1 MSGRA
6 IISCFSHPSTSC
18 NISLSRRT
26 QFAHAPPPSPLLLSR
41 RSHLVVAGGRG
52 GGKVWANVKSEK
64 NVSES
69 PKYEDV
75 VVQKGRGLDNMEEEG
90 KWWQVFPKRWV
101 IVVLC
106 FSAFLLCNMDRVCTS
121 ALSLFFQLH
130 CSFLIACDF
139 VHGEEAVGHFYSEF
153 KLSQFDNKAR
163 CTWCISRSLSM
174 PVAVFGDLTLASY
187 VIKIV
192 CVSEGQLF

>member
-18 NISLSRRT
+18 SIPLSRRVH
-26 QFAHAPPPSPLLLSR
+26 FAHAPPPSPFLLLR
-41 RSHLVVAGGRG
+41 RSHLLVAGGRG

-64 NVSES
+64 NLSES

-75 VVQKGRGLDNMEEEG
+75 VLQKARGLDDMEEEE

-106 FSAFLLCNMDRVCTS
+106 FSAFLLCNMDRVCS
-121 ALSLFFQLH
+121 SVPSLFFQLH
-130 CSFLIACDF
+130 CSFLFACNF
-139 VHGEEAVGHFYSEF
+139 VCARRSCRSIFILNLSKANSTTKLGVVG
-153 KLSQFDNKAR
+153 
-163 CTWCISRSLSM
+163 
-174 PVAVFGDLTLASY
+174 SY
-187 VIKIV
+187 A
-192 CVSEGQLF
+192 GP